1 MLGHYVDLLRARWP
15 TVLACSVGAGV
26 LAVALSW
33 ALLQTSALYSANV
46 AVTMQPSEEDLRFN
60 QAFMGVSQFN
70 PATVIAQTHIER
82 LLSRPVAER
91 ALDILMADFGGALPK
106 EEVTIVTRLKIWAW
120 TVWSIANYGYFV
132 PTPEREQLIKDIQ
145 DAIDIEIVEGSYIL
159 NVEMIYD
166 DPTIVAAA
174 ANAVAEAYVEVAR
187 TNFLREA
194 DEVDRIIAASEV
206 ETRNQLLDRRAE
218 RAASARRH
226 GVHNIGAER
235 TVLIQARQ
243 DASQALNDAVIGRR
257 GEEAR
262 LASLR
267 LTLPQ
272 QSDVALVREIQ
283 QDLALGEAT
292 LDLLSDTI
300 GQRREALA
308 RIEASLNALQTAEE
322 DLAGIDAELVAIDL
336 DLQELQSRR
345 VALDLATK
353 AHLSQVL
360 VIDPAIPPDYPFFPK
375 VLVNGVV
382 ATIVGG
388 ILALVPIFALDA
400 LGSHVRTYLDLQQIV
415 GGRALPSVSLRM
427 SFWRRRAWRKLVDAL
442 ARRIAGDPRGW
453 SGDVVAVTG
462 FLDEAKLKRFARF
475 MGEAAAGLAWEGQPL
490 RTLALPQFSDW
501 SEAEGRIV
509 VVVLPTG
516 AVERLE
522 VEALKQHADEQGL
535 RAYFVVLL

>member
-1 MLGHYVDLLRARWP
+1 M
-15 TVLACSVGAGV
+15 LACSVGAGV
-26 LAVALSW
+26 LAVVLSW
-33 ALLQTSALYSANV
+33 ALLKTTALYSANV

-106 EEVTIVTRLKIWAW
+106 EEVTVVTRLKIWAW

-194 DEVDRIIAASEV
+194 EEVDRIIAASEV
-206 ETRNQLLDRRAE
+206 ETRKQLLDRRAK
-218 RAASARRH
+218 RAELARRY
-226 GVHNIGAER
+226 GVHSVGAER
-235 TVLIQARQ
+235 TVQIQARQ
-243 DASQALNDAVIGRR
+243 DASQALNDAVIERR

-300 GQRREALA
+300 DQRREAVA
-308 RIEASLNALQTAEE
+308 RIEASLNVLQTAEE
-322 DLAGIDAELVAIDL
+322 DMAGIDAELAAIDL

-360 VIDPAIPPDYPFFPK
+360 VIDPAIPPAYPFFPK

-442 ARRIAGDPRGW
+442 VRRIAGDPRGW

-462 FLDEAKLKRFARF
+462 FLDEAKLKRFAKF
-475 MGEAAAGLAWEGQPL
+475 MGDASAQLAWEGQPL
-490 RTLALPQFSDW
+490 KALALPQFSDW

-516 AVERLE
+516 TVERLE
-522 VEALKQHADEQGL
+522 VEALKQQADDQGL
-535 RAYFVVLL
+535 RAFFVVLL